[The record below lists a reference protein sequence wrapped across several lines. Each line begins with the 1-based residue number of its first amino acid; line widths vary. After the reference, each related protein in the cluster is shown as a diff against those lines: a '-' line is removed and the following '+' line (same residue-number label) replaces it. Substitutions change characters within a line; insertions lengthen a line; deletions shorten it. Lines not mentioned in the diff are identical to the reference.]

1 MPRPPVVI
9 LTITLAMSAII
20 PGACTYE
27 REVRRNSVLSK
38 LQEAQQGNLTPV
50 EPRTVHPVFALPQ
63 GQIRVE
69 DEQGNITLYAKS
81 VRHLM
86 DHIISTIEND
96 ERDLFVDQVLSTI
109 TRDEFTQRGL
119 DPGLAFDELKAR
131 RRDVYRVF
139 HFMPFGEGT
148 PGLYLES
155 IDQNI
160 FRLAVSRSGHKDL
173 YWIGI
178 DIVFER
184 GNYKLRWFVR

>member
-1 MPRPPVVI
+1 MPPSPRSIPI
-9 LTITLAMSAII
+9 LVLIPTLLCA
-20 PGACTYE
+20 GCTYE
-27 REVRRNSVLSK
+27 REIRRNSVLNK
-38 LQEAQQGNLTPV
+38 LREAQEGRLEPV
-50 EPRTVHPVFALPQ
+50 EPRAVHPVFSLPQ
-63 GQIRVE
+63 GSIRVE
-69 DEQGNITLYAKS
+69 DEEGNITLYAKS

-96 ERDLFVDQVLSTI
+96 ERELFVEQVLSTI
-109 TRDEFTQRGL
+109 TREEFEERGL
-119 DPGLAFDELKAR
+119 DPGIAFDELKAR

-148 PGLYLES
+148 PGIYLEP
-155 IDQNI
+155 IAQNI
-160 FRLAVSRSGHKDL
+160 FRLAVSRSGHRDL

>member
-1 MPRPPVVI
+1 MPHARYLMLALALAAA
-9 LTITLAMSAII
+9 LT
-20 PGACTYE
+20 PCACTYE
-27 REVRRNSVLSK
+27 REIRRNSVLSK
-38 LQEAQQGNLTPV
+38 LKEAQQGRLQPV
-50 EPRTVHPVFALPQ
+50 EPRAVHPVFALPE
-63 GQIRVE
+63 GKIRVE
-69 DEQGNITLYAKS
+69 DEEGNITLYAKS

-96 ERDLFVDQVLSTI
+96 ERDLFVEQVLSKL
-109 TRDEFTQRGL
+109 TREEFTERGL
-119 DPGLAFDELKAR
+119 DPGLAYDELKAR

-148 PGLYLES
+148 PGLYLEP
-155 IDQNI
+155 IGQNI
-160 FRLAVSRSGHKDL
+160 FRLSVSRSGHRDL

>member
-1 MPRPPVVI
+1 MPRPP
-9 LTITLAMSAII
+9 LAII
-20 PGACTYE
+20 LLVLAPALLCAGCTYQ
-27 REVRRNSVLSK
+27 REIRRNSVLSK
-38 LQEAQQGNLTPV
+38 LQEAQEGRLQPV

-63 GQIRVE
+63 GSIRVE
-69 DEQGNITLYAKS
+69 DEEGNITLYAKS

-96 ERDLFVDQVLSTI
+96 ERDLFVEQVLSTI
-109 TRDEFTQRGL
+109 TREEFEERGL

-148 PGLYLES
+148 PGIYLEP

-160 FRLAVSRSGHKDL
+160 FRLAVSRSGHRDL
-173 YWIGI
+173 HWIGI
-178 DIVFER
+178 DIVFES